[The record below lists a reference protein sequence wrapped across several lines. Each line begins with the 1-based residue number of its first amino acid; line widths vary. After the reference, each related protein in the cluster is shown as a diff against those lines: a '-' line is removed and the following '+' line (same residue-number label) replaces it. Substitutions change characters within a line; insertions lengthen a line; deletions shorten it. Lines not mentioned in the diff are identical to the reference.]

1 MKIFDPE
8 HESGNRNMGKCVL
21 FHKSDKREHQ
31 VSKLQVL
38 LIFAEIKKYRR
49 FYLFSFYIG
58 LKLNCTYGNTVPS
71 PV

>member
-1 MKIFDPE
+1 MIISTGLDRTMKIFDPE

-38 LIFAEIKKYRR
+38 LT
-49 FYLFSFYIG
+49 L
-58 LKLNCTYGNTVPS
+58 LKLKNIEDFIFFRFT
-71 PV
+71 